1 MARSPAGSERGPRV
15 RAPLVRHAVWVR
27 RTSPFHWTR
36 GATGIFRAA
45 APASVGSPHF
55 ACGQDACFFA
65 PFLPFL
71 LLFDFL
77 DFFAFL
83 AFLLLAFFALGCAAG
98 AAATVT

>member
-15 RAPLVRHAVWVR
+15 RAPLVRLAVWVR
-27 RTSPFHWTR
+27 LASPFHWTR

-45 APASVGSPHF
+45 APAPVDSPHF

-77 DFFAFL
+77 DFFAL
-83 AFLLLAFFALGCAAG
+83 AFLLVAFFALGCAAG